1 MPNTP
6 VHDGS
11 VMVEQA
17 DGCSAQV
24 DPVCGLE
31 IQLIREGLEQT
42 ELNGRT
48 YWFCSLKCR
57 WLFEAD
63 PERYAI

>member
-6 VHDGS
+6 ANQGTVSVSQDDGS
-11 VMVEQA
+11 SVP
-17 DGCSAQV
+17 V

-31 IQLIREGLEQT
+31 ISLIGDEVEQT
-42 ELNGRT
+42 ELNGRL

-57 WLFEAD
+57 WLFQAD
-63 PERYAI
+63 PERYAV